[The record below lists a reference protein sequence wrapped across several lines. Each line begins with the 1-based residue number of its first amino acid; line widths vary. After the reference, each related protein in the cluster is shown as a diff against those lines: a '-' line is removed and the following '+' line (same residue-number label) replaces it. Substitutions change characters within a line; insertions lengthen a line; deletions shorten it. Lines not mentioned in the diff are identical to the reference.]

1 MSATLAEPTERP
13 PAEFLGKARAFR
25 NRVAAEDETCISTIK
40 ALLGPVHQRLQRFPD
55 RKLRPVMLAAV
66 VQGWRYMD
74 ARNFR
79 LDLTAKLDRTRAML
93 TERRVVAGQMR
104 RSSDPNWQDVEDDVA
119 VNAISL
125 LVAGNEAKLHIS
137 TLCTFSLHAL
147 ARRIQLGV
155 DSDDAALLFDM
166 DVVAKVDQA
175 RLGGGG
181 FKVITTQNGGG
192 WRGRVVRRRTEDGE
206 LVPML
211 SIRTWL
217 SS

>member
-1 MSATLAEPTERP
+1 
-13 PAEFLGKARAFR
+13 
-25 NRVAAEDETCISTIK
+25 
-40 ALLGPVHQRLQRFPD
+40 
-55 RKLRPVMLAAV
+55 
-66 VQGWRYMD
+66 
-74 ARNFR
+74 
-79 LDLTAKLDRTRAML
+79 
-93 TERRVVAGQMR
+93 
-104 RSSDPNWQDVEDDVA
+104 
-119 VNAISL
+119 
-125 LVAGNEAKLHIS
+125 
-137 TLCTFSLHAL
+137 LHAL

-211 SIRTWL
+211 SIRMWL

>member
-1 MSATLAEPTERP
+1 MSRPKRTYVSTLE
-13 PAEFLGKARAFR
+13 
-25 NRVAAEDETCISTIK
+25 
-40 ALLGPVHQRLQRFPD
+40 ALLEPVHYRLKRFPE
-55 RKLRPVMLAAV
+55 RKLRPEMLAAV

-93 TERRVVAGQMR
+93 TERRLVAGRMR
-104 RSSDPNWQDVEDDVA
+104 RPGDPNWRGAEDDVA

-125 LVAGNEAKLHIS
+125 LVVGNDAKLHTS

-147 ARRIQLGV
+147 ARRIQRGV

-175 RLGGGG
+175 
-181 FKVITTQNGGG
+181 
-192 WRGRVVRRRTEDGE
+192 
-206 LVPML
+206 
-211 SIRTWL
+211 S
-217 SS
+217 